1 MDELVLCFDAEVLD
15 ALGRFQGISYD
26 VESYFPAIVSPSN
39 CRYLPRSKA
48 ETDLNRKQIIP
59 YVLMIHENFVF
70 TYRRGKYGGE
80 NRLHEKLSV
89 GVGGHIQP
97 FDVTLFS
104 RDGVGYREGMLREVY
119 EEVDLNTGYREACV
133 ALINDD
139 STEVGKVHFG
149 IVHIFQLESRDV
161 KKKQSAITEARF
173 VSFDQASNTIDRYEE
188 WSKLCLA
195 NIYQL
200 AQRSGVAEQ

>member
-104 RDGVGYREGMLREVY
+104 RDGVGYRE
-119 EEVDLNTGYREACV
+119 ACV